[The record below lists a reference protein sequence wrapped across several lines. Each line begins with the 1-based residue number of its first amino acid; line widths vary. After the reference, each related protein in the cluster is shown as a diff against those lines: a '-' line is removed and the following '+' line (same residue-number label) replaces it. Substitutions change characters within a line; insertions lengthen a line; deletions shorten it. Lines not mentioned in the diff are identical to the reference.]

1 MWRALVDDFSRVPGL
16 QVATCLSE
24 RLWPPWQQG
33 TLPQG
38 VECFW
43 TEHSAEWSEVWGN
56 VVAAV
61 DAVLVIAP
69 ESGGLLNDL
78 VATAGAKSLNCT
90 PQAIVLCADKLRLA
104 EHCGRHGIPTIPT
117 VAENWETPPRSGE
130 FPCLI
135 KPRDGA
141 GCCLTYAVPNAA
153 AWRRAAWLYAN
164 EPALALRQP
173 SIEGRH
179 LSIAALFREGTSLD
193 VFPMGE
199 QQIAIDGRGKLS
211 YDGGT
216 IPADV
221 ESQLADRVTSLILDV
236 ARTVPGLR
244 GYVGFDILV
253 PRCTPQHPLLVEI
266 NPRLTTSYVG
276 YRQLCEQNLAAAM
289 LGLVD
294 GPLTWRPQVVEF
306 DASGAEISSRS
317 TAG

>member
-1 MWRALVDDFSRVPGL
+1 MWRAVVVDFGRFPGI
-16 QVATCLSE
+16 QVTTCLSAKL
-24 RLWPPWQQG
+24 RRQL

-43 TEHSAEWSEVWGN
+43 SDQPAEWSECWGDA
-56 VVAAV
+56 VAAA

-69 ESGGLLNDL
+69 ETGGLLHGL

-90 PQAIVLCADKLRLA
+90 PQAISLCADKLRLA

-117 VAENWETPPRSGE
+117 VAEAWETPPRSDE

-141 GCCLTYAVPNAA
+141 GCCLTYAVPNAV
-153 AWRRAAWLYAN
+153 AWRRAARLYAN
-164 EPALALRQP
+164 DPALALRQP
-173 SIEGRH
+173 SIGGRH
-179 LSIAALFREGTSLD
+179 LSIAALFREGTSPD
-193 VFPMGE
+193 VFPMSE

-221 ESQLADRVTSLILDV
+221 ESELADRVTSLVLDV

-244 GYVGFDILV
+244 GYVGLDILV
-253 PRCTPQHPLLVEI
+253 PRSIPQHPLLVEI

-276 YRQLCEQNLAAAM
+276 YRRLCEQNLAAAM
-289 LGLVD
+289 LDLVD
-294 GPLTWRPQVVEF
+294 GPLTWRNQVVEF